1 MITILFIVIGCNTNK
16 QIQLTQLE
24 DKKVEIFFID
34 YGDTQQCSIYLRKKN
49 KVKESISLVYK
60 NENVLFCWRETDR

>member
-1 MITILFIVIGCNTNK
+1 MKKYILIIVALFIMGCNTNK

-34 YGDTQQCSIYLRKKN
+34 YGDTQQCSIYLRKKI
-49 KVKESISLVYK
+49 KLK
-60 NENVLFCWRETDR
+60 NPYHWFTKMKMY